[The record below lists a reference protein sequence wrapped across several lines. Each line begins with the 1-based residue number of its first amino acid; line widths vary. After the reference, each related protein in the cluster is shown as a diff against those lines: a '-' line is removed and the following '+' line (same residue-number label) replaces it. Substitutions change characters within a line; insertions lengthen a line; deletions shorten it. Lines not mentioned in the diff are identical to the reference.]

1 MESERVRDCP
11 RCAETVSA
19 EADYCAVCGELF
31 TSARCA
37 GHPDREAVGRCVI
50 CGRAVC
56 RECRSGER
64 QACLCEE
71 HASVPVIEGWAQVY
85 STGDEIEAQLIEEN
99 LRAEGIDSRVFSQKD
114 RSFAVALGDLSP
126 VRVLV
131 PAYAY
136 TDALQVIRGHL
147 SQEGEVVFACPQCGE
162 AVEEDAETCESC
174 GAALGRR

>member
-1 MESERVRDCP
+1 MESVRECP

-19 EADYCAVCGELF
+19 AADYCPVCGESF
-31 TSARCA
+31 TPMSCA
-37 GHPDREAVGRCVI
+37 AHPDRPAVGCCVI
-50 CGRAVC
+50 CGRPVC
-56 RECRSGER
+56 RECRSGDR

-71 HASVPVIEGWAQVY
+71 HASIPVIEGWAQVY

-114 RSFAVALGDLSP
+114 RSFAVGMGDLSP

-136 TDALQVIRGHL
+136 ADAYAVIRGHL
-147 SQEGEVVFACPQCGE
+147 SREGDVAFACPECGE
-162 AVEEDAETCESC
+162 AVEEDADECPSC
-174 GAALGRR
+174 GADL